1 MGPGRTGVKGVIRDR
16 DEAAEIRREKKA
28 REVEEVRKK
37 MEASSLGGKTFLE
50 DERERAAKGEKVDGL
65 VMSEL
70 DKEGSKRNVVGRRRG
85 GKFGHLREVG
95 LKGFLG
101 AVENEDK
108 SVWVVVHLYDPVNCV
123 ISLCPQ
129 LCPLT
134 TPTLF
139 TVTRTLLPCRRA
151 LGTTSTVF
159 LGHKIPQSKS
169 VCLGFC
175 YNKVIQ

>member
-16 DEAAEIRREKKA
+16 DEAAGICREKKA
-28 REVEEVRKK
+28 REVEEMRKK

-65 VMSEL
+65 VMNEL
-70 DKEGSKRNVVGRRRG
+70 EKEEGGRGSAIGRIRG

-108 SVWVVVHLYDPVNCV
+108 SVWVVVHLYDSVSY
-123 ISLCPQ
+123 ISASQHCP
-129 LCPLT
+129 PL
-134 TPTLF
+134 F
-139 TVTRTLLPCRRA
+139 H
-151 LGTTSTVF
+151 S
-159 LGHKIPQSKS
+159 H
-169 VCLGFC
+169 
-175 YNKVIQ
+175 

>member
-16 DEAAEIRREKKA
+16 NEAAEIRREKKA
-28 REVEEVRKK
+28 REVEEVRKR

-70 DKEGSKRNVVGRRRG
+70 EKKQTGRKRG

-108 SVWVVVHLYDPVNCV
+108 SVWVVVHLYDPVNMT
-123 ISLCPQ
+123 SLYHG

-134 TPTLF
+134 SLF
-139 TVTRTLLPCRRA
+139 IVTRALLPCR
-151 LGTTSTVF
+151 
-159 LGHKIPQSKS
+159 
-169 VCLGFC
+169 
-175 YNKVIQ
+175 

>member
-28 REVEEVRKK
+28 REVEEMRKK

-65 VMSEL
+65 VMNEL
-70 DKEGSKRNVVGRRRG
+70 EKDESKRNVIGRKRG
-85 GKFGHLREVG
+85 GKFGHLREIG

-108 SVWVVVHLYDPVNCV
+108 SVWVVVHLYDPVSA
-123 ISLCPQ
+123 ISPSQ
-129 LCPLT
+129 HCPLH
-134 TPTLF
+134 F
-139 TVTRTLLPCRRA
+139 H
-151 LGTTSTVF
+151 S
-159 LGHKIPQSKS
+159 H
-169 VCLGFC
+169 
-175 YNKVIQ
+175 